1 MNLFWSFSMRFMDN
15 SEFVA
20 RALRDYLRPLVGE
33 AEVTHIDSDIN
44 AGEPDAGIFTG
55 ISIAQHFG
63 IALPPIFREKI
74 VELGKLPLNWDV
86 MLLEDFDA
94 LPAFW
99 KQAS

>member
-1 MNLFWSFSMRFMDN
+1 MGFMDN

-20 RALRDYLRPLVGE
+20 RALRDYLRPIVGE
-33 AEVTHIDSDIN
+33 EEVKHIDIDIN
-44 AGEPDAGIFTG
+44 AGEAEAGIFSG

-63 IALPPIFREKI
+63 IALPPLFREKI

-94 LPAFW
+94 LPIYW
-99 KQAS
+99 QQAS